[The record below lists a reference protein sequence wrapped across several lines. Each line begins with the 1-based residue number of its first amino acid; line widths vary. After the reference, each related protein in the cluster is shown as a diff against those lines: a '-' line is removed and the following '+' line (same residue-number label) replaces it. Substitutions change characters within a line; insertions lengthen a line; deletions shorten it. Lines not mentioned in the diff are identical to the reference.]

1 MPKYPVTKQSKIIVA
16 CMVLHNFI
24 RDISINDADFQSHI
38 QEDVTHEPE
47 SSSSEGSG
55 FGDDMDMNA
64 LRDAIAIA
72 MVG

>member
-1 MPKYPVTKQSKIIVA
+1 
-16 CMVLHNFI
+16 MVLHNFI

-55 FGDDMDMNA
+55 SGDDMDMNA